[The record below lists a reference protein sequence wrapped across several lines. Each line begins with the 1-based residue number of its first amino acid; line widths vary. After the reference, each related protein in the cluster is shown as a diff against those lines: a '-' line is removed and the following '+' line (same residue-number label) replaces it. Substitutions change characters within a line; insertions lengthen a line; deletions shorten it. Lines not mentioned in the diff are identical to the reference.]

1 LVYVPNGAFK
11 AAKLSTG
18 FDGFRMN
25 FDGGDGGLIAD
36 VIEEIVC
43 CARKFEVLFL
53 FTTCCRLL

>member
-1 LVYVPNGAFK
+1 VPNGAFK

-36 VIEEIVC
+36 VIEEIV
-43 CARKFEVLFL
+43 
-53 FTTCCRLL
+53 LLCEKV